1 LIIELGQD
9 VYLSNLLFIKESL
22 CLKVLESLVVNK
34 DQEVRQTN
42 KLCLL
47 FFKSTNDGKEF
58 LIINF
63 VVSLYT
69 LKGLR
74 VKYDKVLLSIEDTL
88 L

>member
-1 LIIELGQD
+1 
-9 VYLSNLLFIKESL
+9 
-22 CLKVLESLVVNK
+22 
-34 DQEVRQTN
+34 VRQTN

-47 FFKSTNDGKEF
+47 FFKFINNSKEF
-58 LIINF
+58 LVVDF

-74 VKYDKVLLSIEDTL
+74 VKYNKVLLSIRDTL

>member
-1 LIIELGQD
+1 
-9 VYLSNLLFIKESL
+9 LSFIKESL
-22 CLKVLESLVVNK
+22 CPKVLESLVVNK

-42 KLCLL
+42 KLCPL
-47 FFKSTNDGKEF
+47 FFKSTNDSEEF
-58 LIINF
+58 LVVDF

-74 VKYDKVLLSIEDTL
+74 VKYDKVPLSVGDTL